1 VKRLLNVL
9 AITLALNFLVAAG
22 GIGWLWKSGK
32 LDRDKAHEIREIV
45 FPSSMPTTQEVKAV
59 LAEGGATTK
68 PMMRLEELLEKEAGR
83 PASEQVAYM
92 QASFDAQM
100 AQMDRRQRE
109 LGDLQRQVEIAQG
122 QLTKD
127 RTALEAEKKSLAAR
141 EDETARLQA
150 DKGFQDSL
158 ELYKSMQPKQVKEI
172 FMKLDDGAV
181 ERYLTAME
189 PRAAGK
195 IIKEFKTP
203 EEIQHVQAVLE
214 KIRQAQQQQADTSA
228 KG

>member
-1 VKRLLNVL
+1 MKRLIDVI

-22 GIGWLWKSGK
+22 GVGWLWKSGK
-32 LDRDKAHEIREIV
+32 LDKEKVKAIREIV
-45 FPSSMPTTQEVKAV
+45 FPATEPTTQPVT
-59 LAEGGATTK
+59 AELDPSKSTTK
-68 PMMRLEELLEKEAGR
+68 PSAVLTALLEKEAGR
-83 PASEQVAYM
+83 PANEQVAFV
-92 QASFDAQM
+92 QTALDAQM
-100 AQMDRRQRE
+100 AQMDRRQQE
-109 LGDLQRQVEIAQG
+109 LIDLQRQLDLARV

-127 RTALEAEKKSLAAR
+127 RTALEDEKKALAAR
-141 EDETARLQA
+141 EDATARLQA

-172 FMKLDDGAV
+172 FMKLDDAAV
-181 ERYLTAME
+181 ERYLTAMD

-203 EEIQHVQAVLE
+203 QELQRVQTVLE
-214 KIRQAQQQQADTSA
+214 KIRQAAAEASV